1 MQQASIGLDQTKDKD
16 SSAYT
21 FDYPTSPKLGSWSQ
35 SWLPAVLFVRC
46 CYNIAIYIY
55 IDLGCD
61 SECPKLTPP
70 NIQHFQIFQIFQYA
84 HYAQYAQYAIKPS
97 QAISNHLPSPRIQKL
112 QPSPPKDQ
120 PKLWAE
126 DAEDAEVEDVEA
138 GDEMVEMWH
147 DVTRVSKALVFLSDR
162 TSVRIG

>member
-1 MQQASIGLDQTKDKD
+1 M
-16 SSAYT
+16 
-21 FDYPTSPKLGSWSQ
+21 
-35 SWLPAVLFVRC
+35 
-46 CYNIAIYIY
+46 
-55 IDLGCD
+55 DLGCD

-126 DAEDAEVEDVEA
+126 DAEVEDVEA

-147 DVTRVSKALVFLSDR
+147 DVTRVKLLSFYLIERLLELVRFQTVSNAKVTCTSLSRQTAPLHELLAKRQSAPRGWRNLPSPRRNEVDI
-162 TSVRIG
+162 TQGKD